1 MLNTSANTKKMNKVK
16 NVLYELMN
24 GKDSMYENLKQ
35 ITKMT
40 EQEIE
45 EEIPFRVLDI
55 IKEFR
60 NPV

>member
-1 MLNTSANTKKMNKVK
+1 MNKVK

-24 GKDSMYENLKQ
+24 GKDTMYENLKQ